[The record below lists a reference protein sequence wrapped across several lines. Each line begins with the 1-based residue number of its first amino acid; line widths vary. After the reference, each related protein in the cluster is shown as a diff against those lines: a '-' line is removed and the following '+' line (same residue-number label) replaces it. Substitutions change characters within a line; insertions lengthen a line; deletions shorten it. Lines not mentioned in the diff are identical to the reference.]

1 MVSQAPELWRAV
13 VTEVPFVDVL
23 STILNAD
30 LPLTPPE
37 WQEWGNPIEDK
48 EAFEYIRS
56 CSPYD
61 QFCWEST
68 RR

>member
-1 MVSQAPELWRAV
+1 
-13 VTEVPFVDVL
+13 VL

-61 QFCWEST
+61 QLCWEST